1 MKADRLIQVTA
12 VIAALA
18 VATVAAVIS
27 YKHAVGVVTSH
38 GETGLVGHL
47 YPVVIDG
54 PIVVASMVLL
64 DSARHREPAPPLAWW
79 MLGAGIAATLG
90 VNLVA
95 GIPSGLLGSTIA
107 AWPAVTFVGP
117 GRTPPRPP
125 GAGHARPVR

>member
-1 MKADRLIQVTA
+1 
-12 VIAALA
+12 
-18 VATVAAVIS
+18 
-27 YKHAVGVVTSH
+27 
-38 GETGLVGHL
+38 VGHL

-95 GIPSGLLGSTIA
+95 GIASGLLGSTIA
-107 AWPAVTFVGP
+107 AWPAVTFVGKVADCAIFARFCRARS
-117 GRTPPRPP
+117 GCWEGIRLL
-125 GAGHARPVR
+125 GAR